1 VPLRSISRVNRPKI
15 HFVKYRYLHFL
26 LKFIYIFIFVKD
38 MRCDLRFDFE
48 RFEILKRN
56 GDSRFEI
63 WLNDFNPFL
72 ERFEIRVKDLI

>member
-1 VPLRSISRVNRPKI
+1 
-15 HFVKYRYLHFL
+15 
-26 LKFIYIFIFVKD
+26 VKD

-72 ERFEIRVKDLI
+72 ERFEISVKDLI